1 MATQSYCAGC
11 LQTRLVVMHYWGK
24 LMQQN
29 TTPFE
34 VLNSFN
40 LMGQDVTTGDTV
52 HLTEAQAAQCLNAG
66 LVTPLHTAAAPVAA
80 VAPATAAVTTNK
92 AKKA

>member
-1 MATQSYCAGC
+1 MTTQSYCAGC
-11 LQTRLVVMHYWGK
+11 LQTRLVVMHYWGR

-34 VLNSFN
+34 ALNPFS
-40 LMGQDVTTGDTV
+40 LLGQEIIVGDTV
-52 HLTEAQAAQCLNAG
+52 HLTDAQAAQCLNAG
-66 LVTPLHTAAAPVAA
+66 LVQALHTA
-80 VAPATAAVTTNK
+80 VAPAAVTTTK

>member
-1 MATQSYCAGC
+1 MTTQSYCAGC
-11 LQTRLVVMHYWGK
+11 LQTRLTVMHYWGK

-40 LMGQDVTTGDTV
+40 LMGHDVTVGDTV
-52 HLTEAQAAQCLNAG
+52 QLTDAQAAQCLNAG
-66 LVTPLHTAAAPVAA
+66 LVQALHTAAPAP
-80 VAPATAAVTTNK
+80 TTK
-92 AKKA
+92 PAKKA